1 MMFDIDIRYQ
11 YIGDRIEGMVFM
23 GAGFAF
29 AMPWSIALKV
39 GQHLADGND
48 IVADVKH
55 RFGYESMA
63 LVTLIPGPLIP
74 LPIPMVEPA
83 RHLMVERLLQAEQ
96 ERERYRGENGDV
108 LYWQGWADLACAE
121 GPTAKL

>member
-1 MMFDIDIRYQ
+1 MFSIDIRYH
-11 YIGDRIEGMVFM
+11 YIGDFIEGMIFM
-23 GAGFAF
+23 GTAWPF

-48 IVADVKH
+48 IVADIKY
-55 RFGYESMA
+55 RFGYERMA

-83 RHLMVERLLQAEQ
+83 RHLMVERILQAEQ
-96 ERERYRGENGDV
+96 EREQYQGENGDM
-108 LYWQGWADLACAE
+108 LYWQKWADLACAE
-121 GPTAKL
+121 GPEAKL